1 MMRQAL
7 RRAMACFLLAAVLS
21 TAAVIPAS
29 AAGFRDVPSGHWAAE
44 SIERCVSL
52 GFFQGKS
59 ASQFGMGEEMTRSAF
74 AVVLCRFF
82 GWETPVPDQATFQ
95 DVPVN
100 AWYAGA
106 VEAAYDHGAVTDQRK
121 DFRPNDP
128 ITREELAVM
137 LVRALGYGNIAGLVQ
152 ELPTPFQD
160 VTSSAGY
167 ITMAHD
173 MGLMDGT
180 SGTVF
185 APDQT
190 ASREQVAVI
199 LMRLYDQLHSSE
211 PETLA
216 MLSASEYGEMAD
228 MTGLNVVVVPAGRLI
243 GAGGR
248 PMITGSIQAEA
259 AGQMLDAAHQA
270 GAKALLSL
278 DGGPSALDAD
288 IQETAKMLAQTVK
301 ESGYDGLFLDI
312 PQLKGE
318 KKRDMTQLTKALAA
332 ELGELSLYLVAEAP
346 TWAGKAYD
354 GYDYEELA
362 RAADHLVLRV
372 GSYESHDD
380 GFSTAPVSP
389 LEEVYYALALLQDGI
404 DTSKLTLLLDT
415 APSVWDSSGRQRT
428 LSAEELGEL
437 MASGEQHYSTR
448 YACAYLTGSGQ
459 DGSELVAWYLDQEA
473 IQTRKNLAQ
482 AFDVGQLCLTDWNAV
497 VKELFADSE

>member
-137 LVRALGYGNIAGLVQ
+137 LVRALGYGTIAGLVQ

-259 AGQMLDAAHQA
+259 ARQMLDAAHQA
-270 GAKALLSL
+270 GA
-278 DGGPSALDAD
+278 
-288 IQETAKMLAQTVK
+288 
-301 ESGYDGLFLDI
+301 
-312 PQLKGE
+312 
-318 KKRDMTQLTKALAA
+318 
-332 ELGELSLYLVAEAP
+332 P
-346 TWAGKAYD
+346 TRAGKAYD
-354 GYDYEELA
+354 GYDSEELA